1 MNLLF
6 HHIQGTEWI
15 FGICRNIFQ
24 SIQGFVVNELLVGML
39 FAASSCSDLKFG
51 NAFLEKA
58 PGADMTL
65 EQIFSSKLYAER
77 ELIGAYASLRT
88 CLTVHSNN
96 GNYEFQS
103 GGNKIGWDNLDT
115 MTDLMQSHCTW
126 GGVIKTYYAGTYNAE
141 AENEGYGKFGFHPDQ
156 EGAWTGIRRAWIF
169 INNVDRVPD
178 MTDEEKKVRK
188 GEARMIIALQMHEM
202 LRHFGGVPI
211 LDDYATPENE
221 MTADYSRKTV
231 RQCVDF
237 IVNMCDQAAKELPW
251 TVADADNGR
260 MTAAGALAL
269 KARVLQLAAR
279 PLFNASTPYLQAQ
292 EPTAANKASVKED
305 PALMTWLGSY
315 TQENWQAVA
324 DACEDFFKKNTEN
337 GDAYR
342 MVMPQTN
349 DAEGYRQAFSTCY
362 ADRESPEIII
372 HTGRAIPTY
381 SNTYHRFYFGLTD
394 QGQAGRGYGGGCV
407 TLNFVDMFTA
417 ADGTPS
423 DYRKWL
429 SDHGHDGTVYNNP
442 FTGKDPRLYET
453 VLIAGDRYRTR
464 CAETWIDGLEH
475 GSSANPKC
483 ATGFIIRKF
492 LWDYNDEF
500 LNKAT
505 NSAYIRLPELYLM
518 YAEALNELGRS
529 EEALSWLNKT
539 RTRVGLPEMTLPN
552 AAKLHSGQ
560 ALPDYPECSLKGDKY
575 LREEILDER
584 AREFCF
590 EEVRWFDIAFW
601 KREDLMRKIL
611 YGIQITRKSG
621 SFEEGNLVLTYS
633 DPSKM
638 DQGRIWQDKFSPK
651 WFLSAFPSDE
661 INKGYGLVQNP
672 GW

>member
-1 MNLLF
+1 MAAAA
-6 HHIQGTEWI
+6 
-15 FGICRNIFQ
+15 
-24 SIQGFVVNELLVGML
+24 L

-51 NAFLEKA
+51 NDFLEKA

-96 GNYEFQS
+96 GNYEFQN

-141 AENEGYGKFGFHPDQ
+141 AENEGSGKFGFLPDQ

-237 IVNMCDQAAKELPW
+237 IVNMCEQAAKELPW

-305 PALMTWLGSY
+305 PGLMTWLGSY
-315 TQENWQAVA
+315 KQENWQAVA

-529 EEALSWLNKT
+529 QEALSWLNKT

>member
-1 MNLLF
+1 MMKK
-6 HHIQGTEWI
+6 I
-15 FGICRNIFQ
+15 FTNI
-24 SIQGFVVNELLVGML
+24 MAAAAL

-51 NAFLEKA
+51 NDFLEKA

-96 GNYEFQS
+96 GNYEFQN

-141 AENEGYGKFGFHPDQ
+141 AENEGSGKFGFLPDQ

-237 IVNMCDQAAKELPW
+237 IVNMCEQAAKELPW

-305 PALMTWLGSY
+305 PGLMTWLGSY

-529 EEALSWLNKT
+529 QEALSWLNKT

>member
-1 MNLLF
+1 MAAAA
-6 HHIQGTEWI
+6 
-15 FGICRNIFQ
+15 
-24 SIQGFVVNELLVGML
+24 L

-51 NAFLEKA
+51 NDFLEKA

-96 GNYEFQS
+96 GNYEFQN

-141 AENEGYGKFGFHPDQ
+141 AENEGSGKFGFLPDQ

-237 IVNMCDQAAKELPW
+237 IVNMCEQAAKELPW

-305 PALMTWLGSY
+305 PGLMTWLGSY
-315 TQENWQAVA
+315 KQENWQAVA

-529 EEALSWLNKT
+529 QEALSWLNKT

-560 ALPDYPECSLKGDKY
+560 ALPDYPECSLQGDKY

-601 KREDLMRKIL
+601 KREDLMRKML

>member
-1 MNLLF
+1 MAAAA
-6 HHIQGTEWI
+6 
-15 FGICRNIFQ
+15 
-24 SIQGFVVNELLVGML
+24 L

-51 NAFLEKA
+51 NDFLEKA

-96 GNYEFQS
+96 GSYEFQN

-141 AENEGYGKFGFHPDQ
+141 AENEGSGKFGFLPDQ

-221 MTADYSRKTV
+221 MTADYSRRTV

-237 IVNMCDQAAKELPW
+237 IVNMCEQAAKELPW

-305 PALMTWLGSY
+305 PGLMTWLGSY

-342 MVMPQTN
+342 LVMPQTN

-381 SNTYHRFYFGLTD
+381 YNTYHRMYFGLTD

-429 SDHGHDGTVYNNP
+429 ADHGHEGTLADNP

-464 CAETWIDGLEH
+464 CAETWVDGLEH

-505 NSAYIRLPELYLM
+505 NSAYIRLPELYLI

-529 EEALSWLNKT
+529 QEALSWLNKT

-552 AAKLHSGQ
+552 AARLHSQQ
-560 ALPDYPECSLKGDKY
+560 ALPDYPECALQGDKY

-601 KREDLMRKIL
+601 KREDIMRKLL
-611 YGIQITRKSG
+611 YGIQINRKSG
-621 SFEEGNLVLTYS
+621 SFDEGNLVLAYS

>member
-1 MNLLF
+1 MAAAA
-6 HHIQGTEWI
+6 
-15 FGICRNIFQ
+15 
-24 SIQGFVVNELLVGML
+24 L

-51 NAFLEKA
+51 NDFLEKA

-96 GNYEFQS
+96 GNYEFQN

-141 AENEGYGKFGFHPDQ
+141 AENEGSGKFGFLPDQ

-237 IVNMCDQAAKELPW
+237 IVNMCEQAAKELPW

-305 PALMTWLGSY
+305 PGLMTWLGSY
-315 TQENWQAVA
+315 KQENWQAVA
-324 DACEDFFKKNTEN
+324 DACEDFFKKNTKN

-423 DYRKWL
+423 DYRRWL

-529 EEALSWLNKT
+529 QEALSWLNKT

-552 AAKLHSGQ
+552 AAKIHSGQ
-560 ALPDYPECSLKGDKY
+560 ALPDYPECCLQGDKY

-651 WFLSAFPSDE
+651 WFLNAFPSDE

>member
-1 MNLLF
+1 MAAAA
-6 HHIQGTEWI
+6 
-15 FGICRNIFQ
+15 
-24 SIQGFVVNELLVGML
+24 L

-51 NAFLEKA
+51 NDFLEKA

-96 GNYEFQS
+96 GNYEFQN

-141 AENEGYGKFGFHPDQ
+141 AENEGSGKFGFLPDQ

-231 RQCVDF
+231 RQCVDV
-237 IVNMCDQAAKELPW
+237 IVNMCEQAAKELPW

-305 PALMTWLGSY
+305 PGLMTWLGSY
-315 TQENWQAVA
+315 KQENWQAVA

-529 EEALSWLNKT
+529 QEALSWLNKT

-560 ALPDYPECSLKGDKY
+560 ALPDYPECSLQGDKY

>member
-1 MNLLF
+1 MAAAA
-6 HHIQGTEWI
+6 
-15 FGICRNIFQ
+15 
-24 SIQGFVVNELLVGML
+24 L

-51 NAFLEKA
+51 NDFLEKA

-96 GNYEFQS
+96 GNYEFQN

-141 AENEGYGKFGFHPDQ
+141 AENEGSGKFGFLPDQ

-178 MTDEEKKVRK
+178 MTDDEKKVRK

-237 IVNMCDQAAKELPW
+237 IVNMCEQAAKELPW

-292 EPTAANKASVKED
+292 EPTTANKASVKED
-305 PALMTWLGSY
+305 PGLMTWLGSY
-315 TQENWQAVA
+315 KQENWQAVA

-500 LNKAT
+500 LNKAA

-529 EEALSWLNKT
+529 QEALSWLNKT

-560 ALPDYPECSLKGDKY
+560 ALPDYPECSLQGDKY

>member
-1 MNLLF
+1 MAAAA
-6 HHIQGTEWI
+6 
-15 FGICRNIFQ
+15 
-24 SIQGFVVNELLVGML
+24 L

-51 NAFLEKA
+51 NDFLEKA

-96 GNYEFQS
+96 GNYEFQN

-141 AENEGYGKFGFHPDQ
+141 AENEGSGKFGFLPDQ

-237 IVNMCDQAAKELPW
+237 IVNMCEQAAKELPW

-305 PALMTWLGSY
+305 PGLMTWLGSY
-315 TQENWQAVA
+315 KQENWQAVA

-475 GSSANPKC
+475 GSSANLKC

-529 EEALSWLNKT
+529 QEALSWLNKT

>member
-1 MNLLF
+1 MAAAA
-6 HHIQGTEWI
+6 
-15 FGICRNIFQ
+15 
-24 SIQGFVVNELLVGML
+24 L

-51 NAFLEKA
+51 NDFLEKA

-96 GNYEFQS
+96 GNYEFQN

-141 AENEGYGKFGFHPDQ
+141 AENEGSGKFGFLPDQ

-237 IVNMCDQAAKELPW
+237 IVNMCEQAAKELPW

-269 KARVLQLAAR
+269 KARALQLAAR

-305 PALMTWLGSY
+305 PGLMTWLGSY
-315 TQENWQAVA
+315 KQENWQAVA

-342 MVMPQTN
+342 MVIPQTN

-529 EEALSWLNKT
+529 QEALSWLNKT

-560 ALPDYPECSLKGDKY
+560 ALPDYPECSLQGDKY

>member
-1 MNLLF
+1 MAAAA
-6 HHIQGTEWI
+6 
-15 FGICRNIFQ
+15 
-24 SIQGFVVNELLVGML
+24 L

-51 NAFLEKA
+51 NDFLEKA

-96 GNYEFQS
+96 GNYEFQN

-141 AENEGYGKFGFHPDQ
+141 AENEGSGKFGFLPDQ

-211 LDDYATPENE
+211 LDDYATPDNE

-237 IVNMCDQAAKELPW
+237 IVNMCEQAAKELPW

-305 PALMTWLGSY
+305 PGLMTWLGSY

-529 EEALSWLNKT
+529 QEALSWLNKT

>member
-1 MNLLF
+1 MAAAA
-6 HHIQGTEWI
+6 
-15 FGICRNIFQ
+15 
-24 SIQGFVVNELLVGML
+24 L

-65 EQIFSSKLYAER
+65 EQIFSSKLFAER
-77 ELIGAYASLRT
+77 ELVGAYASLRT

-96 GNYEFQS
+96 GRYEFQN

-141 AENEGYGKFGFHPDQ
+141 AENAGYGKFGFFPDQ

-221 MTADYSRKTV
+221 MTADYSRRTV

-237 IVNMCDQAAKELPW
+237 IVNMCEQAAKELPW

-305 PALMTWLGSY
+305 PGLMTWLGSY

-342 MVMPQTN
+342 LVMPQTN

-381 SNTYHRFYFGLTD
+381 YNTYHRMYFGLTD

-429 SDHGHDGTVYNNP
+429 ADHGHEGTLADNP

-464 CAETWIDGLEH
+464 CAETWVDGLEH

-529 EEALSWLNKT
+529 QEALSWLNKT

-552 AAKLHSGQ
+552 AAKLHSQQ
-560 ALPDYPECSLKGDKY
+560 ALPDYPECSLQGDKY

>member
-1 MNLLF
+1 MAAAA
-6 HHIQGTEWI
+6 
-15 FGICRNIFQ
+15 
-24 SIQGFVVNELLVGML
+24 L

-51 NAFLEKA
+51 NDFLEKA

-96 GNYEFQS
+96 GNYEFQN

-141 AENEGYGKFGFHPDQ
+141 AENEGSGKFGFLPDQ

-305 PALMTWLGSY
+305 PGLMTWLGSY

-560 ALPDYPECSLKGDKY
+560 ALPDYPECSLQGDKY

>member
-1 MNLLF
+1 MAAAA
-6 HHIQGTEWI
+6 
-15 FGICRNIFQ
+15 
-24 SIQGFVVNELLVGML
+24 L

-51 NAFLEKA
+51 NDFLEKA

-96 GNYEFQS
+96 GNYEFQN

-141 AENEGYGKFGFHPDQ
+141 AENEGYGKFGFQPDQ

-237 IVNMCDQAAKELPW
+237 IVNMCEQAAKELPW

-305 PALMTWLGSY
+305 PGLMTWLGSY
-315 TQENWQAVA
+315 KQENWQAVA

-529 EEALSWLNKT
+529 QEALSWLNKT

-560 ALPDYPECSLKGDKY
+560 ALPDYPECSLQGDKY

-621 SFEEGNLVLTYS
+621 SFEEGNLDLTYS

>member
-1 MNLLF
+1 MAAAA
-6 HHIQGTEWI
+6 
-15 FGICRNIFQ
+15 
-24 SIQGFVVNELLVGML
+24 L

-51 NAFLEKA
+51 NDFLEKA

-96 GNYEFQS
+96 GRYEFQN

-126 GGVIKTYYAGTYNAE
+126 GGVISTYYAGTYNAE
-141 AENEGYGKFGFHPDQ
+141 GENAGSGKFGFFPDQ

-221 MTADYSRKTV
+221 MTADYSRRTV

-237 IVNMCDQAAKELPW
+237 IVNMCEQAAKELPW

-305 PALMTWLGSY
+305 PGLMTWLGSY

-342 MVMPQTN
+342 LVMPQTN

-381 SNTYHRFYFGLTD
+381 YNTYHRMYFGLTD
-394 QGQAGRGYGGGCV
+394 QGQSGRGYGGGCV

-429 SDHGHDGTVYNNP
+429 ADHGHEGTLADNP

-464 CAETWIDGLEH
+464 CAETWVDGLEH

-505 NSAYIRLPELYLM
+505 NSAYIRLPELYLI

-529 EEALSWLNKT
+529 QEALSWLNKT

-552 AAKLHSGQ
+552 AARLHSQQ
-560 ALPDYPECSLKGDKY
+560 ALPDYPECALQGDKY

-601 KREDLMRKIL
+601 KREDIMRKLL

-621 SFEEGNLVLTYS
+621 SFEEGNLVLAYS

>member
-1 MNLLF
+1 MAAAA
-6 HHIQGTEWI
+6 
-15 FGICRNIFQ
+15 
-24 SIQGFVVNELLVGML
+24 L

-65 EQIFSSKLYAER
+65 EQIFSSKLFAER
-77 ELIGAYASLRT
+77 ELVGAYASLRT

-96 GNYEFQS
+96 GRYEFQN

-141 AENEGYGKFGFHPDQ
+141 AENAGYGKFGFFPDQ

-221 MTADYSRKTV
+221 MTADYSRRTV

-237 IVNMCDQAAKELPW
+237 IVNMCEQAAKELPW

-305 PALMTWLGSY
+305 PGLMTWLGSY

-342 MVMPQTN
+342 LVMPQTN

-381 SNTYHRFYFGLTD
+381 YNTYHRMYFGLTD

-429 SDHGHDGTVYNNP
+429 ADHGHEGTLADNP

-464 CAETWIDGLEH
+464 CAETWVDGLEH

-529 EEALSWLNKT
+529 QEALSWLNKT

-552 AAKLHSGQ
+552 AARLHSGQ
-560 ALPDYPECSLKGDKY
+560 TLPDYPECNLQGDKY

>member
-1 MNLLF
+1 MAAAA
-6 HHIQGTEWI
+6 
-15 FGICRNIFQ
+15 
-24 SIQGFVVNELLVGML
+24 L

-96 GNYEFQS
+96 GNYEFQN

-178 MTDEEKKVRK
+178 MTDEEKIVRK

-221 MTADYSRKTV
+221 MTADYSRRTV

-552 AAKLHSGQ
+552 AAKIHSEQ

-601 KREDLMRKIL
+601 KREDLMRKLL

>member
-1 MNLLF
+1 MAAAA
-6 HHIQGTEWI
+6 
-15 FGICRNIFQ
+15 
-24 SIQGFVVNELLVGML
+24 L
-39 FAASSCSDLKFG
+39 FATSSCSDLKFG
-51 NAFLEKA
+51 NDFLEKA

-96 GNYEFQS
+96 GRYEFQN

-126 GGVIKTYYAGTYNAE
+126 GGVISTYYAGTYNAE
-141 AENEGYGKFGFHPDQ
+141 GENAGSGKFGFFPDQ

-221 MTADYSRKTV
+221 MTADYSRRTV

-237 IVNMCDQAAKELPW
+237 IVNMCEQAAKELPW

-305 PALMTWLGSY
+305 PGLMTWLGSY

-342 MVMPQTN
+342 LVMPQTN

-381 SNTYHRFYFGLTD
+381 YNTYHRMYFGLTD
-394 QGQAGRGYGGGCV
+394 QGQSGRGYGGGCV

-429 SDHGHDGTVYNNP
+429 ADHGHEGTLADNP

-464 CAETWIDGLEH
+464 CAETWVDGLEH

-505 NSAYIRLPELYLM
+505 NSAYIRLPELYLI

-529 EEALSWLNKT
+529 QEALSWLNKT

-552 AAKLHSGQ
+552 AARLHSQQ
-560 ALPDYPECSLKGDKY
+560 ALPDYPECALQGDKY

-601 KREDLMRKIL
+601 KREDIMRKLL

-621 SFEEGNLVLTYS
+621 SFEEGNLVLAYS

>member
-1 MNLLF
+1 MAAAA
-6 HHIQGTEWI
+6 
-15 FGICRNIFQ
+15 
-24 SIQGFVVNELLVGML
+24 L

-51 NAFLEKA
+51 NDFLEKA

-96 GNYEFQS
+96 GSYEFQN

-141 AENEGYGKFGFHPDQ
+141 AENEGSGKFGFLPDQ

-237 IVNMCDQAAKELPW
+237 IVNMCEQAAKELPW

-279 PLFNASTPYLQAQ
+279 PLFNASTPCLQAQ

-305 PALMTWLGSY
+305 PGLMTWLGSY
-315 TQENWQAVA
+315 KQENWQAVA

-529 EEALSWLNKT
+529 QEALSWLNKT

-560 ALPDYPECSLKGDKY
+560 ALPDYPECSLQGDKY

>member
-1 MNLLF
+1 MAAAA
-6 HHIQGTEWI
+6 
-15 FGICRNIFQ
+15 
-24 SIQGFVVNELLVGML
+24 L

-51 NAFLEKA
+51 NDFLEKA

-96 GNYEFQS
+96 GNYEFQN

-141 AENEGYGKFGFHPDQ
+141 AENEGSGKFGFLPDQ

-237 IVNMCDQAAKELPW
+237 IVNMCEQAAKELPW

-305 PALMTWLGSY
+305 PGLMTWLGSY
-315 TQENWQAVA
+315 KQENWQAVA

-529 EEALSWLNKT
+529 QEALSWLNKT

-560 ALPDYPECSLKGDKY
+560 ALPDYPECSLQGDKY

-611 YGIQITRKSG
+611 YGIEITRKSG

>member
-1 MNLLF
+1 M
-6 HHIQGTEWI
+6 
-15 FGICRNIFQ
+15 
-24 SIQGFVVNELLVGML
+24 VAAAL

-51 NAFLEKA
+51 NDFLEKA

-96 GNYEFQS
+96 GNYEFQN
-103 GGNKIGWDNLDT
+103 GGNKIGWDNLDA

-141 AENEGYGKFGFHPDQ
+141 AENEGSGKFGFLPDQ

-237 IVNMCDQAAKELPW
+237 IVNMCEQAAKELPW

-305 PALMTWLGSY
+305 PGLMTWLGSY
-315 TQENWQAVA
+315 KQENWQAVA

-529 EEALSWLNKT
+529 QEALSWLNKT

>member
-1 MNLLF
+1 MAAAA
-6 HHIQGTEWI
+6 
-15 FGICRNIFQ
+15 
-24 SIQGFVVNELLVGML
+24 L

-51 NAFLEKA
+51 NDFLEKA

-96 GNYEFQS
+96 GNYEFQN

-305 PALMTWLGSY
+305 PGLMTWLGSY

-560 ALPDYPECSLKGDKY
+560 ALPDYPECSLQGDKY

-601 KREDLMRKIL
+601 KREDLMRKLL

>member
-1 MNLLF
+1 MAAAA
-6 HHIQGTEWI
+6 
-15 FGICRNIFQ
+15 
-24 SIQGFVVNELLVGML
+24 L

-51 NAFLEKA
+51 NDFLEKA

-96 GNYEFQS
+96 GNYEFQN

-115 MTDLMQSHCTW
+115 MTDLMQSHCSW

-141 AENEGYGKFGFHPDQ
+141 AENEGHGKFGFYPDQ

-221 MTADYSRKTV
+221 MTADYSRRTV

-237 IVNMCDQAAKELPW
+237 IVNMCEQAAKELPW

-305 PALMTWLGSY
+305 PGLMTWLGSY

-381 SNTYHRFYFGLTD
+381 YNTYHRMYFGLTD

-529 EEALSWLNKT
+529 QEALSWLNKT

>member
-1 MNLLF
+1 MAAAA
-6 HHIQGTEWI
+6 
-15 FGICRNIFQ
+15 
-24 SIQGFVVNELLVGML
+24 L

-51 NAFLEKA
+51 NDFLEKA

-96 GNYEFQS
+96 GNYEFQN

-141 AENEGYGKFGFHPDQ
+141 AENEGSGKFGFLPDQ

-237 IVNMCDQAAKELPW
+237 IVNMCEQAAKELPW

-305 PALMTWLGSY
+305 PGLMTWLGSY
-315 TQENWQAVA
+315 KQENWQAVA

-529 EEALSWLNKT
+529 QEALSWLNKT
-539 RTRVGLPEMTLPN
+539 RTRVGLLEMTLPN

-560 ALPDYPECSLKGDKY
+560 ALPDYPECSLMGDKY

>member
-1 MNLLF
+1 MAAAA
-6 HHIQGTEWI
+6 
-15 FGICRNIFQ
+15 
-24 SIQGFVVNELLVGML
+24 L

-51 NAFLEKA
+51 NDFLEKA

-96 GNYEFQS
+96 GNYEFQN

-141 AENEGYGKFGFHPDQ
+141 AENEGSGKFGFFPDQ

-237 IVNMCDQAAKELPW
+237 IVNMCEQAAKELPW

-305 PALMTWLGSY
+305 PGLMTWLGSY

-529 EEALSWLNKT
+529 QEALSWLNKT

>member
-1 MNLLF
+1 MAAAA
-6 HHIQGTEWI
+6 
-15 FGICRNIFQ
+15 
-24 SIQGFVVNELLVGML
+24 L

-51 NAFLEKA
+51 NDFLEKA

-96 GNYEFQS
+96 GNYEFQN

-141 AENEGYGKFGFHPDQ
+141 AENEGSGKFGFLPDQ

-237 IVNMCDQAAKELPW
+237 IVNMCEQAAKELPW

-305 PALMTWLGSY
+305 PGLMTWLGSY
-315 TQENWQAVA
+315 KQENWQAVA

-453 VLIAGDRYRTR
+453 VLIAGDRYRIR

-529 EEALSWLNKT
+529 QEALSWLNKT

-560 ALPDYPECSLKGDKY
+560 ALPDYPECSLQGDKY

>member
-1 MNLLF
+1 MAAAA
-6 HHIQGTEWI
+6 
-15 FGICRNIFQ
+15 
-24 SIQGFVVNELLVGML
+24 L

-51 NAFLEKA
+51 NDFLEKA

-96 GNYEFQS
+96 GNYEFQN

-141 AENEGYGKFGFHPDQ
+141 AENEGSGKFGFLPDQ

-178 MTDEEKKVRK
+178 MTVEEKKVRK

-237 IVNMCDQAAKELPW
+237 IVNMCEQAAKELPW

-305 PALMTWLGSY
+305 PGLMTWLGSY
-315 TQENWQAVA
+315 KQENWQAVA

-529 EEALSWLNKT
+529 QEALSWLNKT

-560 ALPDYPECSLKGDKY
+560 ALPDYPECSLQGDKY

>member
-1 MNLLF
+1 MAAAA
-6 HHIQGTEWI
+6 
-15 FGICRNIFQ
+15 
-24 SIQGFVVNELLVGML
+24 L

-51 NAFLEKA
+51 NDFLEKA

-96 GNYEFQS
+96 GNYEFQN
-103 GGNKIGWDNLDT
+103 GGNKIGWDNLDA

-141 AENEGYGKFGFHPDQ
+141 AENEGSGKFGFLPDQ

-221 MTADYSRKTV
+221 MTADYSRRTV

-237 IVNMCDQAAKELPW
+237 IVNMCEQAAKELPW

-305 PALMTWLGSY
+305 PGLMTWLGSY
-315 TQENWQAVA
+315 KQENWQAVA

-529 EEALSWLNKT
+529 QEALSWLNKT

>member
-1 MNLLF
+1 MAAAA
-6 HHIQGTEWI
+6 
-15 FGICRNIFQ
+15 
-24 SIQGFVVNELLVGML
+24 L

-96 GNYEFQS
+96 GNYEFQN

-221 MTADYSRKTV
+221 MTADYSRRTV

-315 TQENWQAVA
+315 TQESWQAVA

-539 RTRVGLPEMTLPN
+539 RTRVGLLEMTLPN

-560 ALPDYPECSLKGDKY
+560 ALPDYPECSLQGDKY

-601 KREDLMRKIL
+601 KREDLMRKLL

>member
-1 MNLLF
+1 MAAAA
-6 HHIQGTEWI
+6 
-15 FGICRNIFQ
+15 
-24 SIQGFVVNELLVGML
+24 L

-51 NAFLEKA
+51 NDFLEKA

-96 GNYEFQS
+96 GNYEFQN

-115 MTDLMQSHCTW
+115 MTDLMQSHCSW

-221 MTADYSRKTV
+221 MTADYSRRTV

-305 PALMTWLGSY
+305 PGLMTWLGSY

-560 ALPDYPECSLKGDKY
+560 ALPDYPECSLQGDKY

-601 KREDLMRKIL
+601 KREDLMRMLL

>member
-1 MNLLF
+1 MAAAA
-6 HHIQGTEWI
+6 
-15 FGICRNIFQ
+15 
-24 SIQGFVVNELLVGML
+24 L

-51 NAFLEKA
+51 NDFLEKA

-96 GNYEFQS
+96 GNYEFQN

-141 AENEGYGKFGFHPDQ
+141 AENEGSGKFGFLPDQ

-237 IVNMCDQAAKELPW
+237 IVNMCEQAAKELPW

-305 PALMTWLGSY
+305 PGLMTWLGSY
-315 TQENWQAVA
+315 KQENWQAVA

-417 ADGTPS
+417 ADDTPS

-529 EEALSWLNKT
+529 QEALSWLNKT

>member
-1 MNLLF
+1 MAAAA
-6 HHIQGTEWI
+6 
-15 FGICRNIFQ
+15 
-24 SIQGFVVNELLVGML
+24 L

-96 GNYEFQS
+96 GNYEFQN

-169 INNVDRVPD
+169 INNVDKVPD

-279 PLFNASTPYLQAQ
+279 PLFNASNPYLQAQ

-305 PALMTWLGSY
+305 PGLMTWLGSY

-560 ALPDYPECSLKGDKY
+560 ALPDYPECSLQGDKY

-601 KREDLMRKIL
+601 KREDLMRKLL

>member
-1 MNLLF
+1 MAAAA
-6 HHIQGTEWI
+6 
-15 FGICRNIFQ
+15 
-24 SIQGFVVNELLVGML
+24 L
-39 FAASSCSDLKFG
+39 FATSSCSDLKFG
-51 NAFLEKA
+51 NDFLEKA

-96 GNYEFQS
+96 GNYEFQN

-221 MTADYSRKTV
+221 MTADYSRRTV

-305 PALMTWLGSY
+305 PGLMTWLGSY

-560 ALPDYPECSLKGDKY
+560 ALPDYPECSLQGDKY

>member
-1 MNLLF
+1 MAAAA
-6 HHIQGTEWI
+6 
-15 FGICRNIFQ
+15 
-24 SIQGFVVNELLVGML
+24 L

-51 NAFLEKA
+51 NDFLEKA

-96 GNYEFQS
+96 GNYEFQN

-141 AENEGYGKFGFHPDQ
+141 AENEGSGKFGFLPDQ

-188 GEARMIIALQMHEM
+188 GEARMSIALQMHEM

-237 IVNMCDQAAKELPW
+237 IVNMCEQAAKELPW

-305 PALMTWLGSY
+305 PGLMTWLGSY
-315 TQENWQAVA
+315 KQENWQAVA

-529 EEALSWLNKT
+529 QEALSWLNKT

>member
-1 MNLLF
+1 MAAAA
-6 HHIQGTEWI
+6 
-15 FGICRNIFQ
+15 
-24 SIQGFVVNELLVGML
+24 L

-96 GNYEFQS
+96 GNYEFQN

-221 MTADYSRKTV
+221 MTADYSRRTV

-305 PALMTWLGSY
+305 PGLMTWLGSY

-560 ALPDYPECSLKGDKY
+560 ALPDYPECSLQGDKY
-575 LREEILDER
+575 LREEIFDER

-601 KREDLMRKIL
+601 KREDLMRKLL

>member
-1 MNLLF
+1 MAAAA
-6 HHIQGTEWI
+6 
-15 FGICRNIFQ
+15 
-24 SIQGFVVNELLVGML
+24 L

-51 NAFLEKA
+51 NDFLEKA

-96 GNYEFQS
+96 GNYEFQN

-141 AENEGYGKFGFHPDQ
+141 AENEGSGKFGFLPDQ

-237 IVNMCDQAAKELPW
+237 IVNMCEQAAKELPW

-305 PALMTWLGSY
+305 PGLMTWLGSY
-315 TQENWQAVA
+315 KQENWQAVA

-518 YAEALNELGRS
+518 YAEALNELGRFQ
-529 EEALSWLNKT
+529 EALSWLNKT

-560 ALPDYPECSLKGDKY
+560 ALPDYPECSLQGDKY

>member
-1 MNLLF
+1 MMKK
-6 HHIQGTEWI
+6 I
-15 FGICRNIFQ
+15 FTNI
-24 SIQGFVVNELLVGML
+24 MAAAAL

-51 NAFLEKA
+51 NDFLEKA

-96 GNYEFQS
+96 GNYEFQN

-141 AENEGYGKFGFHPDQ
+141 AENEGSGKFGFLPDQ

-237 IVNMCDQAAKELPW
+237 IVNMCEQAAKELPW

-305 PALMTWLGSY
+305 PGLMTWLGSY
-315 TQENWQAVA
+315 KQENWQAVA

-453 VLIAGDRYRTR
+453 MLIAGDRYRTR

-529 EEALSWLNKT
+529 QEALSWLNKT

>member
-1 MNLLF
+1 MAAAA
-6 HHIQGTEWI
+6 
-15 FGICRNIFQ
+15 
-24 SIQGFVVNELLVGML
+24 L

-96 GNYEFQS
+96 GNYEFQN

-221 MTADYSRKTV
+221 MTADYSRRTV

-237 IVNMCDQAAKELPW
+237 IVNLCDQAAKELPW

-279 PLFNASTPYLQAQ
+279 PLFNASTPYLQSQ

-305 PALMTWLGSY
+305 PGLMTWLGSY

-381 SNTYHRFYFGLTD
+381 SNTYHRFYFSLTD

-529 EEALSWLNKT
+529 QEALSWLNKT

-560 ALPDYPECSLKGDKY
+560 ALPDYPECSLQGDKY

-601 KREDLMRKIL
+601 KREDLMRQLL

-621 SFEEGNLVLTYS
+621 SFDEGNLVLTYS

>member
-1 MNLLF
+1 MAAAA
-6 HHIQGTEWI
+6 
-15 FGICRNIFQ
+15 
-24 SIQGFVVNELLVGML
+24 L

-51 NAFLEKA
+51 NDFLEKA
-58 PGADMTL
+58 PGTDMTL

-96 GNYEFQS
+96 GSYEFQN

-141 AENEGYGKFGFHPDQ
+141 AENEGSGKFGFLPDQ

-237 IVNMCDQAAKELPW
+237 IVNMCEQAAKELPW

-305 PALMTWLGSY
+305 PGLMTWLGSY
-315 TQENWQAVA
+315 KQENWQAVA

-453 VLIAGDRYRTR
+453 VLIAGDRYRIR

-529 EEALSWLNKT
+529 QEALSWLNKT

-560 ALPDYPECSLKGDKY
+560 ALPDYPECSLQGDKY

>member
-1 MNLLF
+1 MMKK
-6 HHIQGTEWI
+6 I
-15 FGICRNIFQ
+15 FTNI
-24 SIQGFVVNELLVGML
+24 MAAAAL

-51 NAFLEKA
+51 NDFLEKA

-96 GNYEFQS
+96 GNYEFQN

-141 AENEGYGKFGFHPDQ
+141 AENEGSGKFGFLPDQ

-237 IVNMCDQAAKELPW
+237 IVNMCEQAAKELPW

-305 PALMTWLGSY
+305 PGLMTWLGSY
-315 TQENWQAVA
+315 KQENWQAVA

-475 GSSANPKC
+475 GSSANLKC

-529 EEALSWLNKT
+529 QEALSWLNKT